1 MSNRQPTLA
10 FDLARDVRVLAAMAS
25 NLTPYL
31 YEQETYGYL
40 SGDLPRLTLGGL
52 LLRLHRLSYLENELD
67 ADQQNLVQDARIN
80 FEAEQSEWAVHYE
93 AKLQEELRQRIDAL
107 DRYLQECGDNGQG
120 CAAEY
125 PSQAEKRTMIEHL
138 RDEAERR
145 DVLTEELRAR
155 LKQVD
160 ARLQRVLHEG
170 DFIMD
175 DILTSAYPPEK
186 FWWLYG
192 YIEEKR

>member
-1 MSNRQPTLA
+1 M
-10 FDLARDVRVLAAMAS
+10 
-25 NLTPYL
+25 
-31 YEQETYGYL
+31 
-40 SGDLPRLTLGGL
+40 
-52 LLRLHRLSYLENELD
+52 
-67 ADQQNLVQDARIN
+67 
-80 FEAEQSEWAVHYE
+80 
-93 AKLQEELRQRIDAL
+93 
-107 DRYLQECGDNGQG
+107 QECGDNGQG

-145 DVLTEELRAR
+145 DVLTEDLRAR

-186 FWWLYG
+186 FWWMYG
-192 YIEEKR
+192 YIAEKR